1 MGKSDG
7 EKEAAT
13 AENKLENQDYEQDLL
28 TLTDED
34 GQEHEFE
41 VVDAVDLD
49 DERYLALVPV
59 FSDPQESLEDSADL
73 VILKVVP
80 DEESGEE
87 ILQTI
92 DDDDEFGRVADLF
105 MERLEDTF
113 EFEEDEE

>member
-1 MGKSDG
+1 M
-7 EKEAAT
+7 

-34 GQEHEFE
+34 GQE